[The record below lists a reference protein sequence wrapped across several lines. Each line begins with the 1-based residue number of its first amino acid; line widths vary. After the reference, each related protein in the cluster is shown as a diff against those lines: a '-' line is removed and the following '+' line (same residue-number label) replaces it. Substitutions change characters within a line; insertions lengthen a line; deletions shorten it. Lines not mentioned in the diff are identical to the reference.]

1 MKKFLITIP
10 LKRTFEVPDNATDEE
25 YDALKEI
32 AIQGMQANPDLDE
45 EDIKVELIDA
55 PDEIKQK
62 YIINPDAVD

>member
-32 AIQGMQANPDLDE
+32 AIEGMQANPDLDE
-45 EDIKVELIDA
+45 DDIKVELIDA
-55 PDEIKQK
+55 PDEIKEK
-62 YIINPDAVD
+62 YIINRECQD

>member
-32 AIQGMQANPDLDE
+32 AIEGMQANPDLDE
-45 EDIKVELIDA
+45 DDIKVELIDA
-55 PDEIKQK
+55 PDEIKEK
-62 YIINPDAVD
+62 YIINRDCQD